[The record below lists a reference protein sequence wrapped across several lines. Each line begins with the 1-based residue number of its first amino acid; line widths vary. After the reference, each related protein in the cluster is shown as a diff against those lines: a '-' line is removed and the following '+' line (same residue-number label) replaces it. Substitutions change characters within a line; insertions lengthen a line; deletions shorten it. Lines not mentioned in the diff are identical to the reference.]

1 VAIVRNLTP
10 IKCAPGRHMS
20 WTSPVPV
27 AGYGMPVAGQG
38 HAPVIVE
45 RKRFVNELP
54 AARIQNQTT
63 DLPIDASALLHERR
77 PRP

>member
-1 VAIVRNLTP
+1 VSV
-10 IKCAPGRHMS
+10 G
-20 WTSPVPV
+20 
-27 AGYGMPVAGQG
+27 GYGMPVAGLG
-38 HAPVIVE
+38 HGPVIVE